1 MESVSI
7 KIIDTELEN
16 DLILFSINDKINLCF
31 SKNHSYTLKEFIQNM
46 FRIAMRTLEEDID
59 GSEMEIVNLNEFDDS
74 LISYDS
80 MTNNVY
86 KIQYIKR
93 YLKEINYEIEL

>member
-31 SKNHSYTLKEFIQNM
+31 SKYHSYTLKEFIQNV
-46 FRIAMRTLEEDID
+46 FRVAMRALEEDTD

-80 MTNNVY
+80 MSNNVY
-86 KIQYIKR
+86 EIQYIKR